1 MKKDVFITG
10 LASFFPNSPVSND
23 EMEEFLG
30 LISGKHSKVQRIVLK
45 QNGIKRRYYALNKNQ
60 EITHTNAEMAML
72 AIRKL
77 LALTNKSQKD
87 IELLACATATP
98 DQILPSHAS
107 MVHGLWEEP
116 VEIFSSAG
124 VCLSCLQALKIAYL
138 SIAASEKQN
147 AICSIIYLILSYISK
162 IFSSTA
168 LFLLLILAGIH
179 GSSAPPFCGFHHL
192 GSHALISVLFF
203 AET

>member
-87 IELLACATATP
+87 IELLVLLRPLIRFC
-98 DQILPSHAS
+98 LL
-107 MVHGLWEEP
+107 MRLWYMGFGKNLLKYSLLLE
-116 VEIFSSAG
+116 F
-124 VCLSCLQALKIAYL
+124 VCLVCKL
-138 SIAASEKQN
+138 
-147 AICSIIYLILSYISK
+147 
-162 IFSSTA
+162 
-168 LFLLLILAGIH
+168 
-179 GSSAPPFCGFHHL
+179 
-192 GSHALISVLFF
+192 
-203 AET
+203 

>member
-98 DQILPSHAS
+98 DQTCLL
-107 MVHGLWEEP
+107 MRLWYMGFGKNLLKYSLLLE
-116 VEIFSSAG
+116 F
-124 VCLSCLQALKIAYL
+124 VCLVCKR
-138 SIAASEKQN
+138 
-147 AICSIIYLILSYISK
+147 
-162 IFSSTA
+162 
-168 LFLLLILAGIH
+168 
-179 GSSAPPFCGFHHL
+179 
-192 GSHALISVLFF
+192 
-203 AET
+203 

>member
-60 EITHTNAEMAML
+60 KITHTNAEMAML

-77 LALTNKSQKD
+77 LALTDKGQKD
-87 IELLACATATP
+87 IELLAV
-98 DQILPSHAS
+98 LSAS
-107 MVHGLWEEP
+107 IEN
-116 VEIFSSAG
+116 S
-124 VCLSCLQALKIAYL
+124 LSEYSRIRKTEC
-138 SIAASEKQN
+138 N
-147 AICSIIYLILSYISK
+147 M
-162 IFSSTA
+162 
-168 LFLLLILAGIH
+168 
-179 GSSAPPFCGFHHL
+179 
-192 GSHALISVLFF
+192 
-203 AET
+203 

>member
-98 DQILPSHAS
+98 DQILLL
-107 MVHGLWEEP
+107 MRLWYMGFGKNLLKYSLLLE
-116 VEIFSSAG
+116 F
-124 VCLSCLQALKIAYL
+124 VCLVCKR
-138 SIAASEKQN
+138 
-147 AICSIIYLILSYISK
+147 
-162 IFSSTA
+162 
-168 LFLLLILAGIH
+168 
-179 GSSAPPFCGFHHL
+179 
-192 GSHALISVLFF
+192 
-203 AET
+203 

>member
-87 IELLACATATP
+87 IELLVLLRPLIRSC
-98 DQILPSHAS
+98 LL
-107 MVHGLWEEP
+107 MRLWYMGFGKNLLKYSLLLE
-116 VEIFSSAG
+116 F
-124 VCLSCLQALKIAYL
+124 VCLVCKR
-138 SIAASEKQN
+138 
-147 AICSIIYLILSYISK
+147 
-162 IFSSTA
+162 
-168 LFLLLILAGIH
+168 
-179 GSSAPPFCGFHHL
+179 
-192 GSHALISVLFF
+192 
-203 AET
+203 

>member
-87 IELLACATATP
+87 IELLACATATL
-98 DQILPSHAS
+98 IRFCLL
-107 MVHGLWEEP
+107 MRLWYMGFGKNLLKYSLLLE
-116 VEIFSSAG
+116 F
-124 VCLSCLQALKIAYL
+124 VCLVCKR
-138 SIAASEKQN
+138 
-147 AICSIIYLILSYISK
+147 
-162 IFSSTA
+162 
-168 LFLLLILAGIH
+168 
-179 GSSAPPFCGFHHL
+179 
-192 GSHALISVLFF
+192 
-203 AET
+203 

>member
-107 MVHGLWEEP
+107 MVHGTW
-116 VEIFSSAG
+116 
-124 VCLSCLQALKIAYL
+124 ALGRT
-138 SIAASEKQN
+138 
-147 AICSIIYLILSYISK
+147 C
-162 IFSSTA
+162 
-168 LFLLLILAGIH
+168 
-179 GSSAPPFCGFHHL
+179 
-192 GSHALISVLFF
+192 
-203 AET
+203 

>member
-87 IELLACATATP
+87 MIRSCLL
-98 DQILPSHAS
+98 
-107 MVHGLWEEP
+107 MRLWYMGFGKNLLKYSLLLE
-116 VEIFSSAG
+116 F
-124 VCLSCLQALKIAYL
+124 VCLVCKR
-138 SIAASEKQN
+138 
-147 AICSIIYLILSYISK
+147 
-162 IFSSTA
+162 
-168 LFLLLILAGIH
+168 
-179 GSSAPPFCGFHHL
+179 
-192 GSHALISVLFF
+192 
-203 AET
+203 

>member
-138 SIAASEKQN
+138 SIAGMQYAAHLNWCQQCFYPKTSISNMKDA
-147 AICSIIYLILSYISK
+147 AIWVPIHIWLWKRTSC
-162 IFSSTA
+162 A
-168 LFLLLILAGIH
+168 L
-179 GSSAPPFCGFHHL
+179 C
-192 GSHALISVLFF
+192 
-203 AET
+203 